1 MFIKRIVAGPGDTVA
16 LSEGR
21 VIRNGRREPTPFS
34 IRCTSGIGCSF
45 PDPVRIPSD
54 TWFVVGDDR
63 AQSADSR
70 EWGPVRTAW
79 IVGKLARVV
88 R

>member
-1 MFIKRIVAGPGDTVA
+1 MNH
-16 LSEGR
+16 GR
-21 VIRNGRREPTPFS
+21 LTYAARPEPTPFP

-45 PDPVRIPSD
+45 LHPVRIPAD

-70 EWGPVRTAW
+70 EWGAVRTAW
-79 IVGKLARVV
+79 IVGTLPRVV